1 MTETTAIMTKKELR
15 KIYKEKRSQ
24 LSESERLKMDDLLLI
39 QFQQLAF
46 DNVINIL
53 TYWPL
58 QDQREI
64 NTFLFTDYLNFRIPG
79 MQLCFPVI
87 DPPTNSFKAFAVTD
101 DTRFT
106 LNSYGIGE
114 PADGYEIPAEEIDL
128 IITPLLCFDKT
139 GYRIGYGKGFYD
151 RFLKQCR
158 PGAIKAGLSYFEPEE
173 KIDDID
179 EFDVPLSLSITPH
192 NIYEF

>member
-1 MTETTAIMTKKELR
+1 MTKQELR
-15 KIYKEKRSQ
+15 QLYKQKRSQ
-24 LSESERLKMDDLLLI
+24 LSEKERLKLDDLLLI

-46 DNVINIL
+46 ENVINVL
-53 TYWPL
+53 TYWPINEKK
-58 QDQREI
+58 EI
-64 NTFLFTDYLNFRIPG
+64 NTYLLTDFLAFRMPG

-87 DPPTNSFKAFAVTD
+87 NSETNSFKAFAVTD

-114 PADGYEIPAEEIDL
+114 PVDGQEIPSEELDL

-139 GYRIGYGKGFYD
+139 GYRVGYGKGFYD

-158 PGAIKAGLSYFEPEE
+158 PGAIIAGLSYFEPEE
-173 KIDDID
+173 KIADIN
-179 EFDVPLSLSITPH
+179 EFDVPLTLCITPH